1 MSSAVGERK
10 EEIKEY
16 FAGEEDIMAA
26 YLFGSHGTEYET
38 PLSDIDFAVLYRG
51 GEESGLMRDMQVM
64 AGLSSIMKKEDIDLV
79 NLNKAPILLQHEIIS
94 SGELLYERDR
104 ETVSDFIY
112 HVLTFAYDEKIR
124 ARKYYEEL
132 EKALRGEYL
141 NE

>member
-124 ARKYYEEL
+124 ARKYYDEL

>member
-1 MSSAVGERK
+1 
-10 EEIKEY
+10 
-16 FAGEEDIMAA
+16 
-26 YLFGSHGTEYET
+26 
-38 PLSDIDFAVLYRG
+38 
-51 GEESGLMRDMQVM
+51 MRDMQVM

-124 ARKYYEEL
+124 VRKYYDEL

>member
-1 MSSAVGERK
+1 MSSAVEERK
-10 EEIKEY
+10 EELKEY

-26 YLFGSHGTEYET
+26 YLFGSHGTEHET
-38 PLSDIDFAVLYRG
+38 PLSDIDFAILYRKG
-51 GEESGLMRDMQVM
+51 VESGLMRDMQVM
-64 AGLSSIMKKEDIDLV
+64 AGLSSILRIEDIDFV

-112 HVLTFAYDEKIR
+112 YVLTFAYDEKIR
-124 ARKYYEEL
+124 ARKYYDEY
-132 EKALRGEYL
+132 EKALKKEYL

>member
-64 AGLSSIMKKEDIDLV
+64 AGLSSILRIEDIDLV

-124 ARKYYEEL
+124 VRKYYDEL

>member
-64 AGLSSIMKKEDIDLV
+64 AGLSSILRIEDIDLV

-124 ARKYYEEL
+124 ARKYYDEL